1 MNKKLL
7 KRADVMEWV
16 GLSVSQFR
24 KLVDARVLKP
34 IRLRGY
40 KQNVFRRDDVAKAL
54 QLEPEP

>member
-1 MNKKLL
+1 MNKQLL

-16 GLSVSQFR
+16 GLSVSQFL

-40 KQNVFRRDDVAKAL
+40 KQNHFRRDDIVKAL
-54 QLEPEP
+54 QLETKS

>member
-7 KRADVMEWV
+7 KRADIMEWV

-40 KQNVFRRDDVAKAL
+40 KQNVFRRGDVVKAL
-54 QLEPEP
+54 QLEPES